1 MSETAATRPTRP
13 GHRDDAD
20 ALALELF
27 VAGYEGTRLPPRYEQ
42 RLADGLA
49 GVILFARNLVRTGAG
64 ERGDPIDVDALCAQT
79 AAVHAAGSRAGLL
92 PTIASVDQE
101 GGLVARLRAPFF
113 HAPPM
118 RDVADHD
125 DVALTRDVGAQTGA
139 ECLAAGFNL
148 DFAPVLD
155 IDTNPDNPI
164 IGRRAFGATPEA
176 VIRHAGAFLAGLE
189 SEGVRGCGKH
199 FPGHGDTDTDSHLAL
214 PRLPFDLDRL
224 EAVELR
230 PFAALAPSLGMIMTA
245 HVLFPALDPALPATL
260 SPRIL
265 GPLLRE
271 RCGFDGVICS
281 DDLEMQGVA
290 GAFSMT
296 ERIRLGLDAGVD
308 LFLVCRVE
316 ADLEEALREVSRALQ
331 QDDERGERV
340 LDAIARVRRF
350 RGGLRRPTPSAAAVT
365 AAIGSQRAARLRIRM
380 GLGTV

>member
-1 MSETAATRPTRP
+1 MSQTAALRPVRP
-13 GHRDDAD
+13 SHREDAD

-27 VAGYEGTRLPPRYEQ
+27 VAGYDGISLPERYRERLEQ
-42 RLADGLA
+42 GLA
-49 GVILFARNLVRTGAG
+49 GIILFARNLQRTGGG

-79 AAVHAAGSRAGLL
+79 AAIHAAGAQSGAL
-92 PTIASVDQE
+92 PTIVSVDQE

-125 DVALTRDVGAQTGA
+125 DVELTQDVGAQTGA

-176 VIRHAGAFLAGLE
+176 VIRHAGAFLAGLQA
-189 SEGVRGCGKH
+189 EGVRGCGKH

-214 PRLPFDLDRL
+214 PRLPFDLERL

-230 PFAALAPSLGMIMTA
+230 PFAALAREMGMIMTA
-245 HVLFPALDPALPATL
+245 HVLFPALDPKLPATL

-271 RCGFDGVICS
+271 RCGFEGVICS

-316 ADLEEALREVSRALQ
+316 AGLDEAVREVSRALQ

-340 LDAIARVRRF
+340 LDAIARVRHF
-350 RGGLRRPTPSAAAVT
+350 RQGLRRPTPIRAAVE
-365 AAIGSQRAARLRIRM
+365 AAVGSERAARLRIRM